1 MKQQPFGKGIPI
13 LTWRKPGE
21 FFAGIPHFVEN
32 IDICAESGVLKTAP
46 VIYTDAEELQ
56 WMEQEKLSGIVEG
69 NGENKVRIRIYKG

>member
-1 MKQQPFGKGIPI
+1 MKKVDLLHYFRV
-13 LTWRKPGE
+13 L
-21 FFAGIPHFVEN
+21 AGLSV
-32 IDICAESGVLKTAP
+32 P

>member
-1 MKQQPFGKGIPI
+1 MKQQLFGKGIPI

-32 IDICAESGVLKTAP
+32 TGICAESGALKTAP

-69 NGENKVRIRIYKG
+69 NVENKVRIRI